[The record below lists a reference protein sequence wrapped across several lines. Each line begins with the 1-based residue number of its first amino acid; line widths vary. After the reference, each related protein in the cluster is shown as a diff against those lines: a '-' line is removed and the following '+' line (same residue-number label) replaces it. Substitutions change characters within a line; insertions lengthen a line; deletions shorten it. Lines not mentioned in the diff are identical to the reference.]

1 MELYFYFIKWEKEDM
16 VMDIVMEVIVMVL
29 GTEDI
34 VLDPSEVTIITTISA
49 QGEEEEVVHH

>member
-1 MELYFYFIKWEKEDM
+1 LELYFYFIKWGKEDM
-16 VMDIVMEVIVMVL
+16 VMDVVMEVIVMVL